1 MITTLKIRFK
11 KILILCL
18 ILQCHIACVAP
29 FKGTLPKQPNWLKSA
44 QVWQADDVSSCFMVG
59 QSDDFVLIEGRK
71 NAAVHQAKEQF
82 YQKLLAVF
90 RKKVSLEIEP
100 QTLDRLAKN
109 LFEELVFQKD
119 EFYYDAPNHI
129 QFVLLRLDQQE
140 FELKLKN
147 QTMKMSMPKPSM
159 EWFHNHQQ
167 MLFKAIKF

>member
-1 MITTLKIRFK
+1 MTLS
-11 KILILCL
+11 KILILCF
-18 ILQCHIACVAP
+18 ILQFQVACVAP
-29 FKGTLPKQPNWLKSA
+29 FKGTLPKQPAWLKSD
-44 QVWQADDVSSCFMVG
+44 QVWQADDLLSCFMVG

-71 NAAVHQAKEQF
+71 NAAVHQAKERFQK
-82 YQKLLAVF
+82 KLLEVF
-90 RKKVSLEIEP
+90 RKKVSLEIDP

-140 FELKLKN
+140 FEVKLKN
-147 QTMKMSMPKPSM
+147 QTMKMSMPQPSM
-159 EWFHNHQQ
+159 EWFQNHQQ